1 MRGKSRMCIGTKH
14 MHVRMYHSNGICY
27 TNLICTYVANSDIR
41 QIVAFERAYEPI
53 IMHLR

>member
-1 MRGKSRMCIGTKH
+1 
-14 MHVRMYHSNGICY
+14 MYHSNGICY
-27 TNLICTYVANSDIR
+27 TNLVCTYVANSDIR